1 MPIITALK
9 RVKYH
14 KDRFNLFIEKKFLC
28 TVPDYMVEKLQL
40 KEGVDVPPKIIEEIE
55 QESNSFRASET
66 AYRLLTMRPH
76 SQLELR
82 MKMKKKGFSNEV
94 INPIIKKCLDNGYLD
109 DRDFAEAHVKSRLL
123 SKPRGRRMLMSELLS
138 KGVDRDIAAEVISE
152 AMAETSEEELA
163 LQLLQKNRN
172 RFLKQKSV
180 DLKLKIRNFLGYRGF
195 GYDAIRKATD
205 EFIKTIDNEE
215 YDFNE
220 EL

>member
-1 MPIITALK
+1 MPIITAIK

-14 KDRFNLFIEKKFLC
+14 KDRFNLFVEKKFLC
-28 TVPDYMVEKLQL
+28 TVPDYLVEKLQL

-55 QESNSFRASET
+55 HESNSFRASET

-76 SQLELR
+76 SRLELH
-82 MKMKKKGFSNEV
+82 MKMQKRGFPNEV
-94 INPIIKKCLDNGYLD
+94 INPIIKKCMENGYLD
-109 DRDFAEAHVKSRLL
+109 DREFAEAYVKSRLL
-123 SKPRGRRMLMSELLS
+123 TKPRGSRMLMSELMG
-138 KGVDRDIAAEVISE
+138 KGVDREIADEVISE
-152 AMAETSEEELA
+152 AMRETSEEELA
-163 LQLLQKNRN
+163 LNLLQKNRN

-195 GYDAIRKATD
+195 GYEAIRKAIED
-205 EFIKTIDNEE
+205 FLRTIDDEE

>member
-1 MPIITALK
+1 MPVITALK

-14 KDRFNLFIEKKFLC
+14 KDRFNLFVEKKFLC
-28 TVPDYMVEKLQL
+28 TVPDYLVEKLKL
-40 KEGVDVPPKIIEEIE
+40 KEGVDIPAKIVEEIE

-94 INPIIKKCLDNGYLD
+94 INPIIKKCMENGYLD
-109 DRDFAEAHVKSRLL
+109 DREFAEAYVKSRLL
-123 SKPRGRRMLMSELLS
+123 TKPRGSRMLMSELMS
-138 KGVDRDIAAEVISE
+138 KGVDREIADEVISE
-152 AMAETSEEELA
+152 AMRETSEEELA
-163 LQLLQKNRN
+163 LNLLQKNRN

-195 GYDAIRKATD
+195 GYEAIRKATD
-205 EFIKTIDNEE
+205 EFIKTIDDEE
-215 YDFNE
+215 YNFDG